1 MFCNNKWNIKEIQRM
16 NNINSKTVY
25 DFGLGWKYFDQRKL
39 SGAELQTIFGF
50 VAISGDT
57 IENCVRP

>member
-1 MFCNNKWNIKEIQRM
+1 M